1 MTRWGLYGSEPALEA
16 WLRRFAGSTELPA
29 FLAPRDGFTGTKL
42 ADLPRVAW
50 CDRWESLLADPQL
63 TGLIVTAE
71 DDAGCMVVRQL
82 GQGDTPLDIRP
93 RAAMGL
99 SFAYEL
105 TLLSAEQAVP
115 FRALWPMRDAPA
127 LSRLKQWLMSAE
139 RGLTHV
145 ELSRLISVTGL
156 ASPEVD
162 QRVAAVQLDDLDL
175 LSWFGVRGKRIT
187 ALSTAR
193 PEPTHRRLT
202 VTLQADQGPAGLWN
216 LETTQAATSTTIL
229 ALETTAGRITL
240 EQSPAGDWRFRSDS
254 FTPGDLSEH
263 SSRSTPPD
271 HHTTWEAAVHIFEWV
286 DAIGRS
292 LERRRAI
299 ELESEPLSERTI
311 FKTQMA
317 ALGCGVLMTTLVLGV
332 GYLFLAELVPLPD
345 WLLHLLRGLV
355 FAPLFLF
362 LLAQLLL
369 PLSRGRPRS
378 T

>member
-1 MTRWGLYGSEPALEA
+1 VTRWGLYGSEPALEA
-16 WLRRFAGSTELPA
+16 WLRRFAESAALPA
-29 FLAPRDGFTGTKL
+29 FLAPRDGFGPTTP
-42 ADLPRVAW
+42 ADLLRVEW
-50 CDRWESLLADPQL
+50 CDRWESLLADAHL
-63 TGLIVTAE
+63 AGLIVTAA
-71 DDAGCMVVRQL
+71 DDAECAVVRQL
-82 GQGDTPLDIRP
+82 AQGDTPLDIRP

-115 FRALWPMRDAPA
+115 FRALWPTRDDGA
-127 LSRLKQWLMSAE
+127 LSRLKQWLTSAD

-145 ELSRLISVTGL
+145 ELTRLISVTGL
-156 ASPEVD
+156 ASREVD

-175 LSWFGVRGKRIT
+175 LSWLGVRGKRIT

-216 LETTQAATSTTIL
+216 LETTQAATSTTTL
-229 ALETTAGRITL
+229 ALETTLGRITL
-240 EQSPAGDWRFRSDS
+240 EQSPTGAWRFRVDS
-254 FTPGDLSEH
+254 VRPADLAEPGSY
-263 SSRSTPPD
+263 PAQPD
-271 HHTTWEAAVHIFEWV
+271 HHTSWEAAVHIFEWV

-317 ALGCGVLMTTLVLGV
+317 ALGCGVLMATLVLGV
-332 GYLFLAELVPLPD
+332 GYLFLAELVPLPG
-345 WLLHLLRGLV
+345 WLLHLIRGLV

-369 PLSRGRPRS
+369 PLSRGRPRAS
-378 T
+378 